1 MDIKVKLILDSNPD
15 YKRYLRSNSYWYKTL
30 MRNPEMMDVFVS
42 EVKEKYKLR
51 TTDKINNFIDKID
64 MVSLPNDYDR
74 WIAHFVSINNN
85 TPNDLY
91 KYLNNYDIWQYT
103 SSGRI
108 NGITTSV
115 DMNVSYKKY

>member
-51 TTDKINNFIDKID
+51 ATDKINNFIDKID
-64 MVSLPNDYDR
+64 MVSKL
-74 WIAHFVSINNN
+74 INV
-85 TPNDLY
+85 L
-91 KYLNNYDIWQYT
+91 
-103 SSGRI
+103 R
-108 NGITTSV
+108 
-115 DMNVSYKKY
+115 

>member
-51 TTDKINNFIDKID
+51 ATDKINNFIDKID
-64 MVSLPNDYDR
+64 MVSK
-74 WIAHFVSINNN
+74 FINV
-85 TPNDLY
+85 L
-91 KYLNNYDIWQYT
+91 
-103 SSGRI
+103 R
-108 NGITTSV
+108 
-115 DMNVSYKKY
+115 